1 MAGRLRGTGCVLSIM
16 EERPHLVPMDN
27 DASYPPSRRAW
38 LMLLALSAAAA
49 CLLWLPLDLNAR
61 KGLALLVFIGLLW
74 LTEAL
79 PLPVTSLLVP
89 LGALLLGFE
98 GLNTTRALAP
108 FADPIVFL
116 FLGGFALATALRVQR
131 LDRMLA
137 VALLRLS
144 GGHLGWA
151 VLLLLGVTALLSMGI
166 SNTATA
172 AMMLPLALGILAPL
186 TGDSDHRTRVFV
198 LLGVAYAASLGGM
211 GTLVGSPPNAIAAR
225 AAGIDFAQWLW
236 IGLPMVALLMP
247 LMVLTLW
254 LVLRPHLDRRI
265 EIDLEPVPWTRERV
279 LTLAVFVLTAAGW
292 TLGAAPLKTLGIQ
305 SPDTFVALAA
315 LVALVVLQL
324 ARWQDMMRH
333 TDWGVLILF
342 GGGLALGEVLGLSGA
357 ALVLGQMM
365 AGTLQGASLWWT
377 LLAVAAFM
385 VLLSEFAS
393 NTAAAALLV
402 PVFAAVA
409 APMGLPPEVLI
420 VLVALAASCG
430 FALPVATPPNALV
443 FGTGLVPQR
452 SMIRAGLA
460 LDGVCVAV
468 LVVAALLVLG
478 IGQ

>member
-1 MAGRLRGTGCVLSIM
+1 M
-16 EERPHLVPMDN
+16 
-27 DASYPPSRRAW
+27 
-38 LMLLALSAAAA
+38 LALAASAS

-61 KGLALLVFIGLLW
+61 KGVALMVFIGLLW

-79 PLPVTSLLVP
+79 PLPVTALLVP
-89 LGALLLGFE
+89 LGALLLGVE
-98 GLNTTRALAP
+98 GVNTARALAP

-116 FLGGFALATALRVQR
+116 FLGGFAMATALRVQR

-144 GGHLGWA
+144 GGHLGRA
-151 VLLLLGVTALLSMGI
+151 VMLLLGVTALLSMGI

-172 AMMLPLALGILAPL
+172 AMMLPLALGMLAPL
-186 TGDSDHRTRVFV
+186 QADSDQRTRLFV

-236 IGLPMVALLMP
+236 IGLPMVVVLMP

-254 LVLRPHLDRRI
+254 LVLRPHLNRCI

-279 LTLAVFVLTAAGW
+279 LTLAVFALTAAGW
-292 TLGAAPLKTLGIQ
+292 TLGAAPLKALGIQ
-305 SPDTFVALAA
+305 SPDTLVALAALVA

-357 ALVLGQMM
+357 ALVLGQLM
-365 AGTLQGASLWWT
+365 AGALQGASLWWT

-468 LVVAALLVLG
+468 LVTAALLVLG

>member
-1 MAGRLRGTGCVLSIM
+1 MHKDTLPA
-16 EERPHLVPMDN
+16 
-27 DASYPPSRRAW
+27 PSRGSW
-38 LMLLALSAAAA
+38 LTLLLALAAAAA

-89 LGALLLGFE
+89 VGALLLGFE
-98 GLNTTRALAP
+98 GLSTTRALAP

-144 GGHLGWA
+144 GGHLGRA
-151 VLLLLGVTALLSMGI
+151 VMLLLGVTALLSMGI

-186 TGDSDHRTRVFV
+186 NADSDHRTRMFV

-265 EIDLEPVPWTRERV
+265 DIDLEPVPWTRERV
-279 LTLAVFVLTAAGW
+279 LTMAVFALTAAGW
-292 TLGAAPLKTLGIQ
+292 TLGAAPLKALGIQ

-365 AGTLQGASLWWT
+365 AGTLQGSSQWWT

-460 LDGVCVAV
+460 LDAVCVAV
-468 LVVAALLVLG
+468 LVAAALLVLG
-478 IGQ
+478 IQR

>member
-1 MAGRLRGTGCVLSIM
+1 MR
-16 EERPHLVPMDN
+16 N
-27 DASYPPSRRAW
+27 DTPPQPSRSW
-38 LMLLALSAAAA
+38 LTLLLALAAATA
-49 CLLWLPLDLNAR
+49 CLLWLPLDPGTR
-61 KGLALLVFIGLLW
+61 KGLALLVFIGILW

-79 PLPVTSLLVP
+79 PLPVTALLVP
-89 LGALLLGFE
+89 VGALLLGFD
-98 GLNTTRALAP
+98 GLDTTRALAP

-116 FLGGFALATALRVQR
+116 FLGGFALATALQVQR

-137 VALLRLS
+137 VALLRFS

-151 VLLLLGVTALLSMGI
+151 VLLLLGVTAVLSMGI

-172 AMMLPLALGILAPL
+172 AMMLPLALGMLAPL
-186 TGDSDHRTRVFV
+186 NADSDHRTRVFV

-236 IGLPMVALLMP
+236 IGLPLVAVLMP

-254 LVLRPHLDRRI
+254 VMLHPHLDRRI
-265 EIDLEPVPWTRERV
+265 NIDLEPVPWTRERV
-279 LTLAVFVLTAAGW
+279 LTLGVFALTAAGW
-292 TLGAAPLKTLGIQ
+292 TVGAGPLKAMGIQ

-324 ARWQDMMRH
+324 VRWQDIARN
-333 TDWGVLILF
+333 TEWGVLILF

-357 ALVLGQMM
+357 APVLGQMM
-365 AGTLQGASLWWT
+365 TGALQGASLWWT

-409 APMGLPPEVLI
+409 VPMGLPPEVLI

-443 FGTGLVPQR
+443 FGTGLIPQR
-452 SMIRAGLA
+452 TMIRAGLA
-460 LDGVCVAV
+460 LNVVCVTV
-468 LVVAALLVLG
+468 LVTAALVVLG
-478 IGQ
+478 LRSGT